1 MTGTAEQATQFKT
14 LVNVVDAYS
23 NVEADASKIG
33 RRAIA
38 TGADITSIVGSTV
51 KTVTTDHLKTL
62 SKLDTSHMKTFAGDG
77 IANIDNFAVRVDV
90 TSAMVGDALTT
101 IKIENITSIVENLH
115 ASLDGDSL
123 TALKSL
129 EKSHDNSCRIGR

>member
-1 MTGTAEQATQFKT
+1 
-14 LVNVVDAYS
+14 
-23 NVEADASKIG
+23 
-33 RRAIA
+33 
-38 TGADITSIVGSTV
+38 
-51 KTVTTDHLKTL
+51 
-62 SKLDTSHMKTFAGDG
+62 MKTFAGDG

-129 EKSHDNSCRIGR
+129 EKSHMTTLVGSGDKKIDLTKDFTASTLKQSVKKLATKAEVTVEFGKSCCSY